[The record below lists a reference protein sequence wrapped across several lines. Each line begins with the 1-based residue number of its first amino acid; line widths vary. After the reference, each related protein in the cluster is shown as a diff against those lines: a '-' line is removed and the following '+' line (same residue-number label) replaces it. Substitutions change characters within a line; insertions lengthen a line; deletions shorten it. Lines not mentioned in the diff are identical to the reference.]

1 MILANFNAGGRGPNW
16 IHGIHEN
23 PLVPLLS
30 LTTPP
35 SVSFNPYEFGVGWQH
50 IPAPGG
56 PKIPTKDA
64 ADGIFAQVMLA
75 IGRAENYSRRL
86 KKEVDVRWSLKDYLG
101 VAAEVRYG
109 VSVPR
114 DPGAEHEGEEWEKE
128 KVRVREFERKFMEEG
143 DDGGKRK
150 ITGGSGS
157 GSEGDGRDIDTTIS
171 SEEKARLFMQMAEL
185 WGAWVGEPVEKQ
197 GLRWLIME
205 EGMEGG
211 K

>member
-1 MILANFNAGGRGPNW
+1 
-16 IHGIHEN
+16 
-23 PLVPLLS
+23 
-30 LTTPP
+30 
-35 SVSFNPYEFGVGWQH
+35 
-50 IPAPGG
+50 
-56 PKIPTKDA
+56 
-64 ADGIFAQVMLA
+64 
-75 IGRAENYSRRL
+75 
-86 KKEVDVRWSLKDYLG
+86 
-101 VAAEVRYG
+101 
-109 VSVPR
+109 
-114 DPGAEHEGEEWEKE
+114 
-128 KVRVREFERKFMEEG
+128 MEEG